1 MSEENQNVTEPP
13 VRKGIRLRLKI
24 LALSIAVLVAI
35 AAIAGFLLYKNHTK
49 SSIVLPP
56 HLTVSQQSDYLAY
69 KGDYKGAQKIT
80 AGQVATAPNAT
91 AKADL
96 YLQQAT
102 IALNAK
108 NYADAKKYAQSAE
121 SLQPNDNTA
130 SVLGYIAAQTGDKAT
145 AKQYYQKAIDRLDK
159 NADSYNASRQDYQTR
174 LQELAQ

>member
-13 VRKGIRLRLKI
+13 VRKGIRLRSKI
-24 LALSIAVLVAI
+24 LALIIVVLAAAAVTGYV
-35 AAIAGFLLYKNHTK
+35 FYKNQTK
-49 SSIVLPP
+49 SNIVLPP
-56 HLTVSQQSDYLAY
+56 HLTASQQSDYLAY
-69 KGDYKGAQKIT
+69 KGDYRGAQKIT
-80 AGQVATAPNAT
+80 ARQVAEASSAT
-91 AKADL
+91 AKAGL

-102 IALNAK
+102 TALNAK

-130 SVLGYIAAQTGDKAT
+130 SLLGYIAAQTGDKAT

-174 LQELAQ
+174 LQELDK

>member
-13 VRKGIRLRLKI
+13 VREGIRLRSKI
-24 LALSIAVLVAI
+24 LALSTAVLVA
-35 AAIAGFLLYKNHTK
+35 AAIGGFILYKNHTK
-49 SSIVLPP
+49 STIVLPP
-56 HLTVSQQSDYLAY
+56 NLTLSQQSDYLAY
-69 KGDYKGAQKIT
+69 KGDYKGAQKII
-80 AGQVATAPNAT
+80 AGQVAKAPNAT
-91 AKADL
+91 AKAGL

-130 SVLGYIAAQTGDKAT
+130 SLLGYIAAQTGNKAT

-159 NADSYNASRQDYQTR
+159 NAESYNGTLQAYQTSM
-174 LQELAQ
+174 QELGQ